1 MKNDSNV
8 APEDLQSFIV
18 IENNKMNHNKKDNPF
33 RKSYIYQITTGY
45 SSIDYTTIIYN
56 IQYIKYESDNGIFF
70 KNDLIFSGITF
81 SDINFYKNTNINYND
96 LKKSL
101 DISSNSIIGT
111 ITFMINQSNFDV
123 YKRSYQKL
131 QSLIAE
137 IVSVINLLFEIGRQI
152 SNILNTKKMSKD
164 IIVGLMNNGKND
176 LLNKR
181 SYNINKLF
189 EKFKASSEKKINSKS
204 IEKSITDINVS
215 QKKILIL
222 QREKM

>member
-1 MKNDSNV
+1 
-8 APEDLQSFIV
+8 
-18 IENNKMNHNKKDNPF
+18 MNHNKKDNPF

-101 DISSNSIIGT
+101 DILSNSIIGT

-123 YKRSYQKL
+123 YKRSY
-131 QSLIAE
+131 
-137 IVSVINLLFEIGRQI
+137 
-152 SNILNTKKMSKD
+152 
-164 IIVGLMNNGKND
+164 
-176 LLNKR
+176 
-181 SYNINKLF
+181 
-189 EKFKASSEKKINSKS
+189 
-204 IEKSITDINVS
+204 
-215 QKKILIL
+215 
-222 QREKM
+222 